1 MANRCRQVELKLY
14 VSEQEKE
21 IIESNMALLG
31 TKNFS
36 QYARKMLCDGYV
48 VKRNFDYLKEY
59 TRELG
64 YIAKSLNMLVR
75 RANATGSIYK
85 EDFKSISLDYRK
97 IRVKTTKT
105 LSRILDEEKIKKR
118 EKV

>member
-21 IIESNMALLG
+21 VIESNMALLG

-48 VKRNFDYLKEY
+48 VRRNFDYLKEY

-64 YIAKSLNMLVR
+64 YIARSLNMLVR
-75 RANATGSIYK
+75 RANATGNIYEEDIKGINRDFRKIKLLVKRVVSKMFK
-85 EDFKSISLDYRK
+85 EDKFERF
-97 IRVKTTKT
+97 
-105 LSRILDEEKIKKR
+105 
-118 EKV
+118 